1 MAVVASALVSADAR
15 GDAMFCAMAERH
27 AAHVTD
33 FDTLALLEA

>member
-1 MAVVASALVSADAR
+1 MKEL
-15 GDAMFCAMAERH
+15 GDAMFCVMAERH